1 MILEY
6 AWDLGIDRLGF
17 CDAEP
22 LVETKKAIEAAILGG
37 LIPEDVA
44 PRPATISR
52 VTEPGRYLK
61 GARTVISAYQYYYE
75 DGNESADPSEAV
87 VARYT
92 RSNYYLDLKLKLKKL
107 AGFMERDLGCRTRVF
122 SCYVALAEKPLA
134 AKTGIGY
141 YGKHGVIL
149 TADHGSYVVLGEL
162 ITDLA
167 LDVDA
172 PLKMSC
178 GSCTRCI
185 DACPTGA
192 ITEPYMLD
200 RNRCIQYLSERRGVI
215 PPDIREAWG
224 NRLYGCSSCQE
235 ACPHNADLAPTSRKV
250 FLGRV
255 GTSVPIL
262 EALDMDETE
271 FHARFSN
278 NQIDRREPSAIRR
291 NAVIAAGNSGL
302 GSFLAALERLAREP
316 DPMMRLHSLWSIRKI
331 AGRSA
336 RGTLDKALRVE
347 TDPGAVIEIKSL
359 LDGLDGVA

>member
-1 MILEY
+1 MILEC

-22 LVETKKAIEAAILGG
+22 LVETRKAIEAAILGG

-44 PRPATISR
+44 PRPSTLDR
-52 VTEPGRYLK
+52 VTEPRRYLK

-75 DGNESADPSEAV
+75 DANEPTDRSEAV

-107 AGFMERDLGCRTRVF
+107 AGFMERDLGCRTRAF

-134 AKTGIGY
+134 AKAGIGY

-167 LDVDA
+167 LDIDA
-172 PLKMSC
+172 PLQMSC

-192 ITEPYMLD
+192 ITAPYVLD

-215 PPDIREAWG
+215 PGDIREVWG

-235 ACPHNADLAPTSRKV
+235 ACPHNADLAPTSREV

-255 GTSVPIL
+255 GASVPIL
-262 EALDMDETE
+262 DVLDMDETE

-278 NQIDRREPSAIRR
+278 NQISRRDPSAIRR
-291 NAVIAAGNSGL
+291 NAVIAAGGSGL
-302 GSFLAALERLAREP
+302 DSFLPALQNLTREP
-316 DPMMRLHSLWSIRKI
+316 DPMMRLHSLSSICKI

-336 RGTLDKALRVE
+336 RDTLEKALRAE
-347 TDPGAVIEIKSL
+347 TDPDVSSEIKSL
-359 LDGLDGVA
+359 LDGLDGFA